1 MSDLIVQQQTTSTPS
16 LFSKDGFEL
25 VQRMAMAYSKSTLVP
40 KEYQS
45 NPGNCIIALN
55 MANRIGAD
63 PLMVMQN
70 LYVVHGRPA
79 WSSQFLIATFN
90 SCGKYESIRY
100 QWSGD
105 QGKDNWGC
113 YAVAIER
120 VTGEEL
126 RGTVVTIQM
135 AKDEGWYSKAGS
147 KWKTMPE
154 QMLRYR
160 AAAWLVRT
168 YAPEIAMGLHTV
180 EEQHDIAGYDKPK
193 IPSKVEVIDAASMF
207 EEPPIQPASK
217 VESVDVSELFGE

>member
-1 MSDLIVQQQTTSTPS
+1 MSELIVQQQSTSTPS

-100 QWSGD
+100 QWLGEH
-105 QGKDNWGC
+105 GKDSWGC
-113 YAVAIER
+113 FAVAVER

-147 KWKTMPE
+147 KWKTMPF
-154 QMLRYR
+154 LFASAR
-160 AAAWLVRT
+160 
-168 YAPEIAMGLHTV
+168 GLTPYV
-180 EEQHDIAGYDKPK
+180 Q
-193 IPSKVEVIDAASMF
+193 
-207 EEPPIQPASK
+207 
-217 VESVDVSELFGE
+217 

>member
-1 MSDLIVQQQTTSTPS
+1 MSELIVQQQATSTPS

-40 KEYQS
+40 KEYQG

-70 LYVVHGRPA
+70 LYIVHGRPA

-100 QWSGD
+100 QWVGE

-113 YAVAIER
+113 CAVAVER
-120 VTGEEL
+120 ATGEEL
-126 RGTVVTIQM
+126 RGTVVTIQT
-135 AKDEGWYSKAGS
+135 AKDEGWYSKTGS

-180 EEQHDIAGYDKPK
+180 EEQHDIAGYEKPK
-193 IPSKVEVIDAASMF
+193 LPSKADVIDVAAMF
-207 EEPPIQPASK
+207 DEPEPEEAKPVAAA
-217 VESVDVSELFGE
+217 ELFE